1 MDWPSI
7 LTTALAIQALAL
19 TLSIRASSGLLELL
33 TGITAFLVMED
44 VVLPRA
50 RVGGVVLLDMVVEM
64 AAMLAGER
72 DLLKA
77 TPSANACG
85 EPRRH
90 DQT

>member
-1 MDWPSI
+1 MDWHSI
-7 LTTALAIQALAL
+7 LTTALAIQALTL

-77 TPSANACG
+77 TSNANACG
-85 EPRRH
+85 EPRRR